1 MPGLD
6 PSLLQLLP
14 GAVIG
19 DRYEVVRR
27 IKQGGM
33 GAVYE
38 VLDRQTNRRRGLKM
52 LLPSVALDAVSR
64 ERFRREATVSG
75 RVESDHIVET
85 IDAGTDQKTRADYLV
100 MELLRG
106 EDLGAELARRG
117 RIPAVEVLAYLS
129 QVAAG
134 LHKVHAEG
142 IAHRD
147 LKLENIFVTRR
158 DDGSPHL
165 KLLDFGVA
173 KVFEAATGPLQT
185 TQVVGTPLYMAPEQL
200 TGDALI
206 DHRADLYSL
215 GHLTFAMLVGHAYWE
230 PELRDSATIYR
241 FMSQVMAGAV
251 ESATTRA
258 SLYGVQLST
267 EFDAWFSKATARDA
281 NDRFQSAITMLLALA
296 EAFGLE
302 PPPVL
307 VNRVDAP
314 ATDPFGATTA
324 LPGGD
329 STTGVVGPRAKTTH
343 SRARVVTAAIVLVIL
358 AGGVALWRVAASSA
372 TATRSLETDSAGR
385 TPASQPGVE
394 SSRAASAQ
402 IARVTT
408 AQSTQAP
415 ASGDKAAETAPEP
428 SADPAAPMKPPSR
441 EPAPPRSSPAKPSGS
456 LAIPQGPVAKP
467 KPAPAPASGTAKP
480 KGGYDPLDEL

>member
-1 MPGLD
+1 MPGPD

-38 VLDRQTNRRRGLKM
+38 VLDKQTNRRRGLKM
-52 LLPSVALDAVSR
+52 LLPSVALDAVTR

-85 IDAGTDQKTRADYLV
+85 IDAGVDRKTRADFLV

-106 EDLGAELARRG
+106 EDLGAELTRRG
-117 RIPAVEVLAYLS
+117 RIPPAEVLVYLS

-134 LHKVHAEG
+134 LQKVHSEG

-147 LKLENIFVTRR
+147 LKLENIFVTKR

-173 KVFEAATGPLQT
+173 KVFETATGPLQT

-215 GHLTFAMLVGHAYWE
+215 GHLAFALLVGHAYWE
-230 PELRDSATIYR
+230 PELRDAATIYR
-241 FMSQVMAGAV
+241 FMSQVMEGAT
-251 ESATTRA
+251 ESAAARA
-258 SLYGVQLST
+258 AQHGVQLPAG
-267 EFDAWFSKATARDA
+267 FDAWFAKATAKA
-281 NDRFQSAITMLLALA
+281 PVDRYSSAITMLLGFA
-296 EAFGLE
+296 EALQLE
-302 PPPVL
+302 PPPIL
-307 VNRVDAP
+307 LTRAADAQ
-314 ATDPFGATTA
+314 ATDPFSATAA

-329 STTGVVGPRAKTTH
+329 STTGVVGPRARTTTQ
-343 SRARVVTAAIVLVIL
+343 SRVWVIMAAV
-358 AGGVALWRVAASSA
+358 AAVALLGGIGLWRLVASSPTRAGPLEASSSETSHAASLQKPTSETT
-372 TATRSLETDSAGR
+372 TATEKPSAEAPAAAEPP
-385 TPASQPGVE
+385 PASKAAARTNKAKPAR
-394 SSRAASAQ
+394 SPASAP
-402 IARVTT
+402 AR
-408 AQSTQAP
+408 P
-415 ASGDKAAETAPEP
+415 KA
-428 SADPAAPMKPPSR
+428 R
-441 EPAPPRSSPAKPSGS
+441 
-456 LAIPQGPVAKP
+456 P
-467 KPAPAPASGTAKP
+467 KQPPAPASGTAKP